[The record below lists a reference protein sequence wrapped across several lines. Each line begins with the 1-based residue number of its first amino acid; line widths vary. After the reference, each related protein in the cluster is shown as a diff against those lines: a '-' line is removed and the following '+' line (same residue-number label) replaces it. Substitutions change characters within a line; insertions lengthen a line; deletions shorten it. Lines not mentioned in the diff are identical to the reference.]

1 MSKQRNQVNVRLDDK
16 TNDIVNR
23 VAKANRVSKSEV
35 VRLALTGELEKIDAK
50 KNKSLSDEEREKVLR
65 DLGKMMGVLSNIQNQ
80 NARLGNNV
88 NQIAKA
94 INMGKAPVSTHDVAA
109 YAAYGNA
116 MSKGLENMGKGLDTL
131 WRILV

>member
-16 TNDIVNR
+16 TNEIVNR

-65 DLGKMMGVLSNIQNQ
+65 ELGKMMGVLSNIQNQ
-80 NARLGNNV
+80 NARLGSNV

-94 INMGKAPVSTHDVAA
+94 INMGRAPVSTQDATA
-109 YAAYGNA
+109 YATYGNA
-116 MSKGLENMGKGLDTL
+116 MSKGLESMGKGLDAL